1 MTSAQSGGSPP
12 HVTGNPHFAA
22 DVAGNP
28 HFAAPTSPS
37 PGTVLA
43 GRTEPL
49 ATHDDGLHWPRDF
62 NARRGVGHRRGLVL
76 GGGGIYFVAWQIAYL
91 RELKRHGVD
100 LPAASIMVGTSAG
113 SVVAALS
120 AAGKLDRAARQLEAL
135 SKVPLLVNALAPSG
149 GLNPSQQRALDVF
162 SAARDDHP
170 DTIRAIGFAALAA
183 DAVPPAKIRRAIS
196 LLMPSAKWPSK
207 ALHITTVDA
216 YTGERLVVRA
226 SSGVPVAHAAAASS
240 SVPGIFSPQPVLDR
254 RCMDGGVSGSGI
266 NSDVVAGAERVVILA
281 LGAGRPGP
289 EPVMTI
295 APDSVARERE
305 ALEAAGTQVV
315 IKGPVEFTLAQLMS
329 PLSTGVAMKHGT
341 AQAREDAAE
350 LAELWHG

>member
-1 MTSAQSGGSPP
+1 MTG
-12 HVTGNPHFAA
+12 
-22 DVAGNP
+22 
-28 HFAAPTSPS
+28 AAPSSSEPS

-43 GRTEPL
+43 GRTEPV
-49 ATHDDGLHWPRDF
+49 AAQDDGLHWPRDF
-62 NARRGVGHRRGLVL
+62 AARRGAGHRNALVL

-91 RELKRHGVD
+91 RELKRLGVD
-100 LPAASIMVGTSAG
+100 LANASLMVGTSAG

-120 AAGKLDRAARQLEAL
+120 AAGKLDRAARQLQAL
-135 SKVPLLVNALAPSG
+135 AKIPALVGALAPAG

-183 DAVPPAKIRRAIS
+183 DAVPPGKIRRSIS
-196 LLMPSAKWPSK
+196 LLMPGAKWPSH
-207 ALHITTVDA
+207 ALHIATVDA
-216 YTGERLVVRA
+216 YTGERLVVR
-226 SSGVPVAHAAAASS
+226 SGSGVPVAHAAAASS
-240 SVPGIFSPQPVLDR
+240 SVPGIFSPQPILDR

-266 NSDVVAGAERVVILA
+266 NSDVVAGARRVVILA

-305 ALEAAGTQVV
+305 ALEAAGAQVL
-315 IKGPVEFTLAQLMS
+315 IKGPTKFELSQLMS
-329 PLSTGVAMKHGT
+329 PLSAGDAMRQGT

-350 LAELWHG
+350 LADLWVG

>member
-1 MTSAQSGGSPP
+1 MSTTEG
-12 HVTGNPHFAA
+12 T
-22 DVAGNP
+22 
-28 HFAAPTSPS
+28 TS

-43 GRTEPL
+43 GRTEPV
-49 ATHDDGLHWPRDF
+49 HSQDDGLHWRRDF
-62 NARRGVGHRRGLVL
+62 AARRGAGHRRALVL

-100 LPAASIMVGTSAG
+100 LNAATIIVGTSAG
-113 SVVAALS
+113 SVVAALG
-120 AAGKLDRAARQLEAL
+120 AGGRLDRAARQLEAL
-135 SKVPLLVNALAPSG
+135 SKLPLLVGALAPGG

-170 DTIRAIGFAALAA
+170 ETIRAIGFAALAA
-183 DAVPPAKIRRAIS
+183 DAVAPGKIRRSIA
-196 LLMPSAKWPSK
+196 LLMPGAKWPSD
-207 ALHITTVDA
+207 ALHIATVDA

-240 SVPGIFSPQPVLDR
+240 SVPGIFSPQPILDR

-266 NSDVVAGAERVVILA
+266 NSDIVAGAERVVILA

-295 APDSVARERE
+295 APDSVQRERE
-305 ALEAAGTQVV
+305 ALEAQGARVV
-315 IKGPVEFTLAQLMS
+315 IKGPVDFTLSQLMS
-329 PLSTGVAMKHGT
+329 PQSAGVAMKQGT
-341 AQAREDAAE
+341 KQAREEVAE
-350 LAELWHG
+350 LADFWHG

>member
-1 MTSAQSGGSPP
+1 MAAAASPP
-12 HVTGNPHFAA
+12 SA
-22 DVAGNP
+22 
-28 HFAAPTSPS
+28 PS

-43 GRTEPL
+43 GRTQAVEAP
-49 ATHDDGLHWPRDF
+49 DDGLHWPRDF
-62 NARRGVGHRRGLVL
+62 AARRGAGHRNALVL

-91 RELKRHGVD
+91 RELKRLGVD
-100 LPAASIMVGTSAG
+100 LSRASIVVGTSAG
-113 SVVAALS
+113 SVVAALT
-120 AAGKLDRAARQLEAL
+120 AAGKLDRAARQLQAL
-135 SKVPLLVNALAPSG
+135 AKVPALVSALAPAS
-149 GLNPSQQRALDVF
+149 GLNASQQRALDIF

-183 DAVPPAKIRRAIS
+183 KAVPPAKVRRSIG
-196 LLMPSAKWPSK
+196 LLMPGAKWPSD
-207 ALHITTVDA
+207 ALHIATVDA

-226 SSGVPVAHAAAASS
+226 TSGVPVTHAAAASS
-240 SVPGIFSPQPVLDR
+240 SVPGIFSPQPILDR

-305 ALEAAGTQVV
+305 ALEAAGAQVA
-315 IKGPVEFTLAQLMS
+315 IKGPVKFELSQLMS
-329 PLSTGVAMKHGT
+329 PLSAGEAMKQGT
-341 AQAREDAAE
+341 AKARADAAD
-350 LAELWHG
+350 LAELWGV

>member
-1 MTSAQSGGSPP
+1 MAASP
-12 HVTGNPHFAA
+12 GA
-22 DVAGNP
+22 
-28 HFAAPTSPS
+28 PS
-37 PGTVLA
+37 PGTELA
-43 GRTEPL
+43 GRTEPV
-49 ATHDDGLHWPRDF
+49 AHKDDGLHWPRDF
-62 NARRGVGHRRGLVL
+62 AARRGAGHQRGLVL

-91 RELKRHGVD
+91 RELKRLGVD
-100 LPAASIMVGTSAG
+100 LSSASQMVGTSAG
-113 SVVAALS
+113 SVVAALV
-120 AAGKLDRAARQLEAL
+120 AAGKLDRAAVQLQAL
-135 SKVPLLVNALAPSG
+135 SKVPALVSALAPAG

-162 SAARDDHP
+162 SAARDDHL

-183 DAVPPAKIRRAIS
+183 DAVPPAKIRRSIS
-196 LLMPSAKWPSK
+196 LLMPGAKWPSD

-240 SVPGIFSPQPVLDR
+240 SVPGIFSPQPILDR

-305 ALEAAGTQVV
+305 ALEAAGARVV
-315 IKGPVEFTLAQLMS
+315 IKGPVKFEMSQLMS
-329 PLSTGVAMKHGT
+329 PLSARQALRQGT
-341 AQAREDAAE
+341 AQAQEDIDE
-350 LAELWHG
+350 LAAVWHG